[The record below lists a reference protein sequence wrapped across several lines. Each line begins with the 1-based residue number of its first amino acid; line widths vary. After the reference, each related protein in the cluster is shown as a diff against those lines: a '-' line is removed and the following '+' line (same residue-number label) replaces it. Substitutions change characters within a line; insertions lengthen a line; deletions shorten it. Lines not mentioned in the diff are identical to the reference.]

1 MRVWNNL
8 ELVICKKMTYST
20 FSCDLKNRIYN
31 STKKTIKFS
40 MQPCMNEMNVN
51 IPMLSLSGH
60 NRVLNDLLLIV
71 LYVTFT

>member
-8 ELVICKKMTYST
+8 ELVICKKNELLN